1 IFYYHNYPNQ
11 CSSLGFGREKEP
23 RETMLHASSQ
33 IKSQFLTFC
42 CGTRFAQTSP
52 RNGCATMFDH
62 WILLLPLSL
71 SQQFSI

>member
-1 IFYYHNYPNQ
+1 MLFFNHPLL
-11 CSSLGFGREKEP
+11 CSSLCFGREKEP

-42 CGTRFAQTSP
+42 CGTRFAQTGP

-71 SQQFSI
+71 LQQFSL